1 MFLNDQNGRGGI
13 NNNRFNQS
21 NQAQAGKW
29 YFYNSTT
36 LSFGYSEFTRKW
48 GKRKLE
54 DDWRRANKTSLSIE
68 ALESDTTIELV
79 FDPKSRDSYIKE
91 LPLTIEEIQAS
102 NKKII
107 EAYYNAGVI
116 YKEELEDLSRSEEM
130 FDELNQRFPKN
141 DNRVMVLYYLY
152 ILNKDLG
159 HRQKS
164 ENFKQLLLSEY
175 PNSEYSKIISNP
187 DFLQEALESK
197 SEIEQLYEQAYNL
210 YISKNY
216 KKALEICLEI
226 SKKTQQTY

>member
-1 MFLNDQNGRGGI
+1 MVAMMPENERNRFIDAIISKIEEQERLERELEANNKAESMFLNDQNGRGGI

-54 DDWRRANKTSLSIE
+54 DDWRRVNKMSLSIE
-68 ALESDTTIELV
+68 ALESDTAIEEF
-79 FDPKSRDSYIKE
+79 FDPKSRDSYLKE
-91 LPLTIEEIQAS
+91 LPLTIEDIQAS

-141 DNRVMVLYYLY
+141 TTVLWYC
-152 ILNKDLG
+152 
-159 HRQKS
+159 
-164 ENFKQLLLSEY
+164 
-175 PNSEYSKIISNP
+175 IIYTS
-187 DFLQEALESK
+187 LT
-197 SEIEQLYEQAYNL
+197 
-210 YISKNY
+210 
-216 KKALEICLEI
+216 
-226 SKKTQQTY
+226 KT